1 MWTGIFEMG
10 RGVGSIRPEGD
21 VVEYSTGEA
30 GNIGL
35 VGDVT
40 EDRLEKTCVDCRI
53 Y

>member
-10 RGVGSIRPEGD
+10 RGVGSIRQEGD